1 VFICCW
7 CVHVHPIDHL
17 PVISCQLATTEQQLT
32 QMLPED
38 HDDGLQTKVQS
49 ASHSVVWLPLNQGTR
64 DAAVDARDV
73 DVS

>member
-1 VFICCW
+1 
-7 CVHVHPIDHL
+7 
-17 PVISCQLATTEQQLT
+17 
-32 QMLPED
+32 MLPEE
-38 HDDGLQTKVQS
+38 DDGMQTKVQS